1 MEGGKRRGM
10 FDVERDPRTVISL
23 FLMPCREKAKVFF
36 FFFKH
41 IKFEILMIY
50 GERKRERKREGE
62 KRRGGG
68 RGFKHDANHL
78 EWGAEVASTACS
90 V

>member
-1 MEGGKRRGM
+1 
-10 FDVERDPRTVISL
+10 
-23 FLMPCREKAKVFF
+23 MPFCREKAKGCR

-50 GERKRERKREGE
+50 RERKSERENERGREG
-62 KRRGGG
+62 GVVAG
-68 RGFKHDANHL
+68 GFKHDANHL

>member
-1 MEGGKRRGM
+1 M
-10 FDVERDPRTVISL
+10 ERDPEPFYNF
-23 FLMPCREKAKVFF
+23 FLCPSAGIKQGVVV

-50 GERKRERKREGE
+50 RERKRERERKSVSEG
-62 KRRGGG
+62 GVVAG
-68 RGFKHDANHL
+68 GFKHDANHL